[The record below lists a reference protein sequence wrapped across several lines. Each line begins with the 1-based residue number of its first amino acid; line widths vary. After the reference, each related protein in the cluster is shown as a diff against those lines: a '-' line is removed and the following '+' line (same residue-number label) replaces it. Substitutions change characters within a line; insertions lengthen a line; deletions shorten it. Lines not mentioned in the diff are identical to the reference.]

1 MPSMPLR
8 QPILATIGTSN
19 ALPILDTIT
28 RFFAKSLPTAVQ
40 ADTSDI
46 PAPAWTLEVINALD
60 DDYGNLAKPYE
71 LNPLIMAAI
80 EAMRRNAGKAVLQ
93 VGYYDDD
100 GGFEPVDHPLL
111 EIWKAPAPGE
121 TDTTMIEHLY
131 RSLVSSDLNGGNAFV
146 QLIPDAAGS
155 AIRELQPIPCHW
167 VQWPKMG
174 KAIGEI
180 LEYPVV
186 GSDYGR
192 TYAFAIPA
200 ELMLHAKIGVNTNG
214 RAFGRTPLDAVKPEL
229 ALIKLVSMYET
240 TVLSRSGVPSF
251 IISLLGTAAQMVNRD
266 QIATLKS
273 DIKRAMSGKAV
284 GDPFVTKG
292 EMDIKTPG
300 FSPKDLSVAE
310 MAELAVARVCG
321 VLGWAP
327 MTLKQPDTGKT
338 YSNLVEANKA
348 SFRDAVIPF
357 LETVA
362 ASLTKCVRMHR
373 FAYEDMTAEPD
384 PLLAVRFDT
393 SQIEELAAD
402 ADKIA
407 DRVTKLINA
416 GVIEIN
422 EGRTM
427 LGLAEMDES
436 EMEPE
441 DNTDASRERDD
452 SEDDDSGDAERVQ
465 NDPAPE

>member
-1 MPSMPLR
+1 M
-8 QPILATIGTSN
+8 
-19 ALPILDTIT
+19 PILDTIT
-28 RFFAKSLPTAVQ
+28 RLFSKSLPTSVT
-40 ADTSDI
+40 ADTADVAAPGWTFDI
-46 PAPAWTLEVINALD
+46 VNALD
-60 DDYGNLAKPYE
+60 DDYGTLAKPYE
-71 LNPLIMAAI
+71 LNPLVMAAI
-80 EAMRRNAGKAVLQ
+80 EAMRRNALKATLQ
-93 VGYYDDD
+93 VGYYDEN
-100 GGFEPVDHPLL
+100 GGFEPVEHPLL
-111 EIWKAPAPGE
+111 EIWKSPAPGE
-121 TDTTMIEHLY
+121 TDATMIEHLY
-131 RSLVSSDLNGGNAFV
+131 RSFVTSDLNGGNAFV
-146 QLIPDAAGS
+146 QLIPDAAGA

-174 KAIGEI
+174 RAIGEI

-192 TYAFAIPA
+192 TYAFSIPS
-200 ELMLHAKIGVNTNG
+200 ELMLHVKTGVSTNG

-251 IISLLGTAAQMVNRD
+251 IISLLGTSAQMIGRD

-292 EMDIKTPG
+292 EMKIETPG
-300 FSPKDLSVAE
+300 FSPRDLSVAE

-338 YSNLVEANKA
+338 YSNLIEANKA
-348 SFRDAVIPF
+348 SFRDAVSPF
-357 LETVA
+357 LETIA
-362 ASLTKCVRMHR
+362 ASLTSAVRRHR
-373 FAYEDMTAEPD
+373 FAYGDLVAEPD
-384 PLLAVRFDT
+384 DYLAVRFDT

-402 ADKIA
+402 LDKIA

-416 GVIEIN
+416 TQSVITVD
-422 EGRTM
+422 EGRAM
-427 LGLAEMDES
+427 LGMG
-436 EMEPE
+436 EMEDDEMQPDDAPDRSDPE
-441 DNTDASRERDD
+441 EPQ
-452 SEDDDSGDAERVQ
+452 DAE
-465 NDPAPE
+465 DPADTDMETEADGSQER